1 MAKALLS
8 ACTPVPTTRWSKR
21 QKEHTIGVA
30 VVVTNSYESSIANN
44 PNWKPLKGT
53 ISDRSKWVICLEKL
67 KFDVRH
73 YTNLSKD
80 DMKTLLSD
88 INKLEMCSFDQGV
101 RQHLLFVFCGH
112 GLKENTEDGEE
123 IAEKD
128 VRDALTGNRC
138 GTVVPKILFFDSC
151 RGSAK
156 DRGVDVS
163 DVYHCSRGE
172 RIPETISNRG
182 VENMRSQLVPTK
194 GNYVVIR
201 STLPDH
207 IAQETSGM
215 FGNKFGLFSDLM
227 TRYLPERSESLS
239 NIVAM
244 VNGEMSLHCPKL
256 IKMSSEASFQLAEF
270 TGAPI
275 GHINLFEEA
284 RKMTLLQPPPLPP
297 SESAAPL
304 VLHRAHSVP
313 MIPADNP
320 TLTAKQIF
328 NNYFRYNKEYKS
340 VAIIEEKEKAVD
352 VGFVFTIKVT
362 INGVEYLVESGIC
375 HKKEEAKEDAS
386 LRILNALTPEYDL
399 PLPKTPPVKPI
410 TVGPPPRKTPAIYK
424 APNLQVGQPFPTFP
438 SSYAHPTCVITTPPP
453 VLTQVAATSRPVP
466 SQLAATPHPVPSQSA
481 ATPRPVPSQSAATPR
496 PVPSQVAATPH
507 PVPFQV
513 AATPPVPPL
522 ITAREIQSVS
532 VEKNGKNNLSI
543 LNEFKQK
550 FENTT
555 GSRVTL
561 SGEPTGSEGAFSCV
575 LTLEVVTETRRYQLS
590 SDGNLVAG
598 SKKAAKENGAMSLVR
613 KLIAKRILYL
623 A

>member
-44 PNWKPLKGT
+44 PHWKPLKGT
-53 ISDRSKWVICLEKL
+53 KSDRSKWVNCLEKL
-67 KFDVRH
+67 KFDVRE

-80 DMKTLLSD
+80 DTKTLLSA
-88 INKLEMCSFDQGV
+88 INELEMCSSDQGV
-101 RQHLLFVFCGH
+101 QHLLFVFCGH
-112 GLKENTEDGEE
+112 GLKEKIITEDGEE

-172 RIPETISNRG
+172 RIPETISQRG
-182 VENMRSQLVPTK
+182 VENIPGRLVPTK

-207 IAQETSGM
+207 IAQETSGES
-215 FGNKFGLFSDLM
+215 GNKFGLFSRLM
-227 TRYLPERSESLS
+227 TSNLQEHDKSLFD
-239 NIVAM
+239 IVAM
-244 VNGEMSLHCPKL
+244 VNGELSLQYCPNL
-256 IKMSSEASFQLAEF
+256 IGRSDDASFQVAEF

-275 GHINLFEEA
+275 KPINLFKRANE
-284 RKMTLLQPPPLPP
+284 MQPPPPILLRARSLPVMP
-297 SESAAPL
+297 TN
-304 VLHRAHSVP
+304 
-313 MIPADNP
+313 NP

-328 NNYFRYNKEYKS
+328 NNYFKGKKEYKS
-340 VAIIEEKEKAVD
+340 VATIEEKERAVD
-352 VGFVFTIKVT
+352 PGFQFTIKVVMS
-362 INGVEYLVESGIC
+362 GVEYLVESGIC

-386 LRILNALTPEYDL
+386 LKMLNALRPMYDL
-399 PLPKTPPVKPI
+399 PLPQTPPVKPI
-410 TVGPPPRKTPAIYK
+410 IDGPPTRKISTIYQGQ
-424 APNLQVGQPFPTFP
+424 NLQVGQPPTTFP
-438 SSYAHPTCVITTPPP
+438 SSYTCPTHVVTTPPHIP
-453 VLTQVAATSRPVP
+453 TL
-466 SQLAATPHPVPSQSA
+466 
-481 ATPRPVPSQSAATPR
+481 
-496 PVPSQVAATPH
+496 VPSQVAATPP
-507 PVPFQV
+507 PVTSQV
-513 AATPPVPPL
+513 AVTPPPVLIPPFV
-522 ITAREIQSVS
+522 TAREIQSVS